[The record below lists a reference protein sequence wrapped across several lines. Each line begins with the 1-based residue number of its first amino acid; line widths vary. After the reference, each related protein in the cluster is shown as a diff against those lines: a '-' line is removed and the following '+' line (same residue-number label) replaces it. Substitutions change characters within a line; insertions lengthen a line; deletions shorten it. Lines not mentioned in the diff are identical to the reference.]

1 MLRLTVTVW
10 GRTLRRIPA
19 TGACFLCLLLSAY
32 DADLVLFNATTCR
45 INHYRN
51 RRNADLAPYLAPTPR
66 PPRGADRHGR
76 RVLHESPRTPSTR
89 HECLDLSRTG
99 TRPDPHP
106 GKRDRRRYNYRRSSQ
121 VIAPIVGTTLDDVG
135 LRAVRVLAARRP
147 AGSRVHCTLPCG
159 TSPISAH
166 NHTDAA
172 RCCRASTPPVNPL
185 LPPLLGAP
193 LSQPSPNHTQHRH
206 GHR

>member
-45 INHYRN
+45 INHYRIVVTPTYTAPPA
-51 RRNADLAPYLAPTPR
+51 RRRPPWPTRAARVTTDALHEARVPR
-66 PPRGADRHGR
+66 PVPDGHPAG
-76 RVLHESPRTPSTR
+76 SP
-89 HECLDLSRTG
+89 SRETG
-99 TRPDPHP
+99 
-106 GKRDRRRYNYRRSSQ
+106 DRRRYNYRRSSQ

>member
-1 MLRLTVTVW
+1 M
-10 GRTLRRIPA
+10 
-19 TGACFLCLLLSAY
+19 
-32 DADLVLFNATTCR
+32 
-45 INHYRN
+45 
-51 RRNADLAPYLAPTPR
+51 PR
-66 PPRGADRHGR
+66 PAALTMIESPDLHRPPPRRRPPWPTRAARVTTVHGPLHEARVPRPVPDGHPAGSRETGSPPLYAISTGHRADSRYYVGRRGSARGAG
-76 RVLHESPRTPSTR
+76 PR
-89 HECLDLSRTG
+89 C
-99 TRPDPHP
+99 
-106 GKRDRRRYNYRRSSQ
+106 
-121 VIAPIVGTTLDDVG
+121 
-135 LRAVRVLAARRP
+135 RRP